1 MNKVFLIGRL
11 SKEPE
16 LRYTQ
21 SGKAVCSFSLA
32 VDRRYQG
39 EGQGPSAD
47 FIPCIVWGN
56 LGEAV
61 ANNLSKGRKISVEG
75 RLQVRSYNAQDGTKR
90 YITEV
95 VGSEVEFLDSRPNGG
110 GAPADVGGFGGTP
123 VPDDDIPF

>member
-32 VDRRYQG
+32 VDRRHQG
-39 EGQGPSAD
+39 EGQGTLAD